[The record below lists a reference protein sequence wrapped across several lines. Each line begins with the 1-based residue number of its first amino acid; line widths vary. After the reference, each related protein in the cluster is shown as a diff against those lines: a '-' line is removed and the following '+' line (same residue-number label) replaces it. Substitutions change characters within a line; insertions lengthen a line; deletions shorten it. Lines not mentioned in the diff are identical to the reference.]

1 MEKVRQINR
10 GCIREKGVTVV
21 VRAEVPGTQKYGCL
35 VSLICR
41 FEQTIYSKSV
51 GLASDLQCA
60 VLLINSL
67 RVTSTASWCRK
78 TKRGER
84 ERVRERESVC
94 VCV

>member
-10 GCIREKGVTVV
+10 GCVREKGVTVV
-21 VRAEVPGTQKYGCL
+21 VRAEVQGTQKYGCL

-41 FEQTIYSKSV
+41 FELSIYSKSV

-67 RVTSTASWCRK
+67 RVTS
-78 TKRGER
+78 
-84 ERVRERESVC
+84 SVC
-94 VCV
+94 V